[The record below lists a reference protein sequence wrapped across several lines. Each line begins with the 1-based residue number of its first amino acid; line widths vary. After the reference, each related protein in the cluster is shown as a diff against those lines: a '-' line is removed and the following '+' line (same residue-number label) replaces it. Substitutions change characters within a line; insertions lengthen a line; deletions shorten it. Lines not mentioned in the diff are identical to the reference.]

1 MPDALF
7 QRWMRQRQQI
17 VHHVTGQC
25 LDSRWAKTGLQ
36 VSQCDEQLDAQKWTI
51 TMETSSDLE
60 KDYIDT

>member
-1 MPDALF
+1 
-7 QRWMRQRQQI
+7 MRQRQQI